1 ECYDVDPERVRSRG
15 SAQPASDV
23 QATLVA
29 RQVVA
34 IHHPAHGGRQRGCAI
49 DLLVSRVY
57 AVRCRTRDEPRRC
70 ATRNA
75 CANHLR
81 SEAANVL
88 AHDRR
93 SIDALAAQR
102 TGHDCELHGCIA
114 TAQIELGV
122 RLEVPALVRLL
133 DALGQCAATLDAFKD
148 GGRGGVPYD
157 GGLVPAALQLGQLA
171 RELLTGPAKH
181 RVAADGSSV

>member
-1 ECYDVDPERVRSRG
+1 
-15 SAQPASDV
+15 
-23 QATLVA
+23 
-29 RQVVA
+29 
-34 IHHPAHGGRQRGCAI
+34 
-49 DLLVSRVY
+49 
-57 AVRCRTRDEPRRC
+57 
-70 ATRNA
+70 
-75 CANHLR
+75 
-81 SEAANVL
+81 
-88 AHDRR
+88 DRR

-133 DALGQCAATLDAFKD
+133 DALGQCAATLDAFED

-157 GGLVPAALQLGQLA
+157 GCLVPAALQLGQLA

-181 RVAADGSSV
+181 RVAADGSGVLCQPDRGALGQCILRSEEHTSELQSRENLV